1 MDWGLIVTLKG
12 GWGKRG
18 SESLSGGFWGLRVE
32 FWDSFFFSNRE
43 SRREDRNGGL
53 GSSFRR
59 TDGETRGERRFGP

>member
-32 FWDSFFFSNRE
+32 FWDNFFFQTASLD
-43 SRREDRNGGL
+43 DRIAMVGL
-53 GSSFRR
+53 DHPF
-59 TDGETRGERRFGP
+59 DERMG